1 MAKKLTRKTFSLF
14 KNLEENIQAI
24 KDIDHAVS
32 ITLGPTGKKA
42 ISTFMGTNKKLGPEL
57 KIKTSGAKL
66 IKVLEFPQ
74 NSANVIVELIQQAA
88 SRTFSISGDGS
99 TTTIIFS
106 CQLIKTSLKFLLNG
120 YNGIF
125 LSNGLRKLSHFLMDK
140 IVELSVPVSKKED
153 LVGVLRTALG
163 RKINKELFD
172 LLLQSVDQVSRDGL
186 ILVEENVSTENE
198 IDIVQGVE
206 LDRGFASSY
215 FVNDVKN
222 FEVVY
227 DNPYVLIT
235 NKAINSVNQIKDI
248 IDFVK
253 QNNRPLVIVAEEIN
267 KDVISTLVLNN
278 IQKKVKVVV
287 VRYAAIKFM
296 KTGILEDL
304 STLTHSNY
312 SLSELK
318 ENNFPLTIDDLGQAE
333 KVIVKKDKT
342 TFVISKF
349 AKLIAKRRI
358 NELNRELLT
367 SESEYEKQLFKTRI
381 ARLSGQISKIK
392 IGLSNQY
399 EIEEQRQKV
408 ENAMNTIK
416 SSLEEG
422 ILPGGGSGYLSL
434 KNDIANWS
442 SVNLIGD
449 EFFASQIVMDALSR
463 PFKELFANANTDRY
477 KISEKLLELGY
488 PFGYDLDQQIIV
500 NSLEHGLVDS
510 SKSVRAIIWNSISVI
525 STMIT
530 SD

>member
-14 KNLEENIQAI
+14 KNLEENVQAI

-32 ITLGPTGKKA
+32 ITLGPTGKNA
-42 ISTFMGTNKKLGPEL
+42 ISTLMGTNKKLGPEL
-57 KIKTSGAKL
+57 KIMTSGSKL

-106 CQLIKTSLKFLLNG
+106 CQLLKTSLKFLLNG

-227 DNPYVLIT
+227 DNPYVL
-235 NKAINSVNQIKDI
+235 
-248 IDFVK
+248 
-253 QNNRPLVIVAEEIN
+253 
-267 KDVISTLVLNN
+267 
-278 IQKKVKVVV
+278 
-287 VRYAAIKFM
+287 
-296 KTGILEDL
+296 
-304 STLTHSNY
+304 
-312 SLSELK
+312 
-318 ENNFPLTIDDLGQAE
+318 
-333 KVIVKKDKT
+333 
-342 TFVISKF
+342 
-349 AKLIAKRRI
+349 
-358 NELNRELLT
+358 
-367 SESEYEKQLFKTRI
+367 
-381 ARLSGQISKIK
+381 
-392 IGLSNQY
+392 
-399 EIEEQRQKV
+399 
-408 ENAMNTIK
+408 
-416 SSLEEG
+416 
-422 ILPGGGSGYLSL
+422 
-434 KNDIANWS
+434 
-442 SVNLIGD
+442 
-449 EFFASQIVMDALSR
+449 
-463 PFKELFANANTDRY
+463 
-477 KISEKLLELGY
+477 
-488 PFGYDLDQQIIV
+488 
-500 NSLEHGLVDS
+500 
-510 SKSVRAIIWNSISVI
+510 
-525 STMIT
+525 
-530 SD
+530 

>member
-1 MAKKLTRKTFSLF
+1 MIKKLTRKTFSLF
-14 KNLEENIQAI
+14 KNLEENVQAI
-24 KDIDHAVS
+24 KDIDHSVS
-32 ITLGPTGKKA
+32 ITLGPTGKTA
-42 ISTFMGTNKKLGPEL
+42 VSSLMGTNEKLGPEL
-57 KIKTSGAKL
+57 KIITSGSKL
-66 IKVLEFPQ
+66 IKILEFPQ
-74 NSANVIVELIQQAA
+74 TSANVIVELIQQAA

-106 CQLIKTSLKFLLNG
+106 CQLLKTSLKFLLNG

-125 LSNGLRKLSHFLMDK
+125 LSNGLKKLGHFLMDK
-140 IVELSVPVSKKED
+140 VVELSIPVSKQKE
-153 LVGVLRTALG
+153 LIGILRTSLG
-163 RKINKELFD
+163 RKVNKDLFD
-172 LLLQSVDQVSRDGL
+172 LLLKSVEQISRDGL

-215 FVNDVKN
+215 FINDAKN
-222 FEVVY
+222 FETVY
-227 DNPYVLIT
+227 DKPYVLIT
-235 NKAINSVNQIKDI
+235 NKPINAINQLKEI
-248 IDFVK
+248 IEFVK
-253 QNNRPLVIVAEEIN
+253 ENNRSLVIVAEEIN

-304 STLTHSNY
+304 ATLTHSNY
-312 SLSELK
+312 SLSDLT
-318 ENNFPLTIDDLGQAE
+318 ENHFPLTIDDLGQAE

-399 EIEEQRQKV
+399 EMEEQRQKV
-408 ENAMNTIK
+408 ENAMDTIK

-422 ILPGGGSGYLSL
+422 ILPGGGSAYLWL

-449 EFFASQIVMDALSR
+449 EFFASQIIMDALSR

-477 KISEKLLELGY
+477 KVSQKLLKLGY
-488 PFGYDLDQQIIV
+488 PFGYDLDQQKLV
-500 NSLEHGLVDS
+500 NTLEHGLVDS
-510 SKSVRAIIWNSISVI
+510 SKAIRAIIWNSISII

-530 SD
+530 SE